1 MAATGGAGMECCEL
15 VGLMGDVAY
24 QRCRMLLQELR
35 KLHPIFVSP
44 LEGMVEVEYL
54 EYLQNQQDKIPKSKR
69 AELLR
74 TTRPIVLLLDSSKDM
89 LDGEDELLDFA
100 MQQTQLSKNELLA
113 AAAFGG
119 VLVVGNDTEGSES
132 ARKEYGEKLALAE
145 ETLEAKAEEAA
156 QQALARYRE
165 LSGHHYAFLVFEV
178 DGVALPRVE
187 LELFHDVCPKTCKNF
202 LAFCEHEVPDISD
215 ETKNF
220 GYQDNP
226 VHRVVRG
233 GWIQAGDVAGSGRG
247 DGSCRS
253 FYGVEFPDE
262 SFAIS
267 HNAAGVLSMANTG
280 PHTNGSQFF
289 ITLAP
294 QPWLDRRKVAFGR
307 VVSGWRSI
315 MTIGGLETRQ
325 ERPCVPCTIVDS
337 GKLQ

>member
-1 MAATGGAGMECCEL
+1 MASSGAGMECCEL
-15 VGLMGDVAY
+15 MGLMGDVAY

-44 LEGMVEVEYL
+44 LEGMMEIEYL
-54 EYLQNQQDKIPKSKR
+54 EYLQTQQAKIPKNKR
-69 AELLR
+69 ADLLR
-74 TTRPIVLLLDSSKDM
+74 TTRPIILLLDPSNDM

-100 MQQTQLSKNELLA
+100 MERTQLSRNELLA

-119 VLVVGNDTEGSES
+119 VLVVGNDSEGTDS
-132 ARKEYGEKLALAE
+132 ARKEYSEKLALAE
-145 ETLEAKAEEAA
+145 ETLEAQAEEAA
-156 QQALARYRE
+156 KQALTRYRE
-165 LSGHHYAFLVFEV
+165 QSGHQFAFLVFEL
-178 DGVALPRVE
+178 DGMALPRVE
-187 LELFHDVCPKTCKNF
+187 LELFQDVCPKTCKNF
-202 LAFCEHEVPDISD
+202 LAFCEHKVPDISD
-215 ETKNF
+215 ETHQL
-220 GYQDNP
+220 GYGGNP

-233 GWIQAGDVAGSGRG
+233 GWIQAGDVGGNGRG
-247 DGSCRS
+247 DGPCRS
-253 FYGVEFPDE
+253 LYGLEFADE

-267 HNAAGVLSMANTG
+267 HNAAGILSMANTG

-307 VVSGWRSI
+307 VVSGWRTI
-315 MTIGGLETRQ
+315 MTIGALETSH